1 MRSPCVTAHR
11 TRARV
16 RRATLDSSEMM
27 SRAKSPGSFSS
38 SGDLLPAF
46 FLAELGDVCGV
57 MLAMPLVKKKQPID
71 CPFTMFRVNENSCK
85 LLRLQRA
92 PQAIPASMQR
102 VQQRLRYLNRRGL
115 RVRQFRP
122 SCLLIRLD
130 GWLFLGERQLQA
142 DVGGQVAV
150 RDVMHDLP
158 HGPAT
163 VAIWRIE
170 LRIVQAF
177 HRGAQFR
184 RCRRDLLDR
193 PLTPHR
199 RRLGWHF
206 EFSNRV
212 ARIHRELLLGQPDIS
227 LDYRRSNLSGSTLAR
242 TKRLTNLAASI
253 PNRPVGNAT
262 IPALLYL
269 AGAVLNLM
277 SGEKSKCITSL

>member
-1 MRSPCVTAHR
+1 
-11 TRARV
+11 
-16 RRATLDSSEMM
+16 MM

-38 SGDLLPAF
+38 FGDLLPAF
-46 FLAELGDVCGV
+46 LLAELRDVCGV
-57 MLAMPLVKKKQPID
+57 VLSMPLVEKKQPID

-115 RVRQFRP
+115 RVCQFRP

-142 DVGGQVAV
+142 DVGVQVAV

-193 PLTPHR
+193 PLAPHR
-199 RRLGWHF
+199 CHSGRHF
-206 EFSNRV
+206 EFSNGV
-212 ARIHRELLLGQPDIS
+212 ARIHRELLLG
-227 LDYRRSNLSGSTLAR
+227 STLAR
-242 TKRLTNLAASI
+242 TKRLSNLAASI

-262 IPALLYL
+262 ILALLYL

-277 SGEKSKCITSL
+277 SGEKLKCITSLSSAVDAPASLLRFTLHART